1 LNRFR
6 TLIVLAIALVAA
18 LAISAC
24 GGDSGGDEDPQE
36 VLDATFDNQETID
49 SGTFDLSFDVTAEGG
64 SDAGTLNA
72 SIGGPFQSGGDGEL
86 PSFDIDGELDLDS
99 ESQDFSGSAGITS
112 TGDSAFVNFQDT
124 DYEVPADLFS
134 QFKSS
139 YEEAQAQTEGNED
152 ANLLAGVD
160 PSNWLTDLENEGNED
175 VEGTE
180 TIHISGQADTPK
192 LVEDLKALAE
202 RVPQAAQQVTP
213 AQLDQL
219 DQLTDV
225 IESAEVDIY
234 TGADDDVLRKL
245 EANLAINPPE
255 GEGSPDSLD
264 FGFTLTL
271 GEIGEP
277 QEIAAPSG
285 AQPLGDLLQ
294 QFGVD
299 PSQLGALGAASG
311 GGSAGGG
318 SSSGGGA
325 SSSASQ
331 AFLDCLATAQ
341 GAEAVEEC
349 NALLGQ

>member
-6 TLIVLAIALVAA
+6 TPIVLAIALVAV
-18 LAISAC
+18 LAIPAC

-36 VLDATFDNQETID
+36 VLDATFDNKETID
-49 SGTFDLSFDVTAEGG
+49 SGTFELSFDVTAEGG

-72 SIGGPFQSGGDGEL
+72 SIGGPFQSGGGDQL
-86 PSFDIDGELDLDS
+86 PSFDVDGELDLDS

-124 DYEVPADLFS
+124 DYEIPADLFR

-139 YEEAQAQTEGNED
+139 YEEAQAQSKGNED
-152 ANLLAGVD
+152 ANLLAGID
-160 PSNWLTDLENEGNED
+160 PSNWLTDLENEGDED

-192 LVEDLKALAE
+192 LVEDLRALVD
-202 RVPQAAQQVTP
+202 RVPQAAEQVTP

-219 DQLTDV
+219 DQLNDL
-225 IESAEVDIY
+225 IESVEIDIY
-234 TGADDDVLRKL
+234 TGADDSILRRISADL
-245 EANLAINPPE
+245 SINPPD
-255 GEGSPDSLD
+255 GEDSPDSID
-264 FGFTLTL
+264 FGFDLTF
-271 GEIGEP
+271 GELNEP
-277 QEIAAPSG
+277 QTIAAPSG

-294 QFGVD
+294 QFGLD
-299 PSQLGALGAASG
+299 ASQLGGLGAASG
-311 GGSAGGG
+311 GGSGGGG

-331 AFLDCLATAQ
+331 AYLDCLANAQ
-341 GAEAVEEC
+341 GADALEQCE
-349 NALLGQ
+349 ALLTQ